1 MTIQH
6 ILVPIDFSDYADNAL
21 DDAIALATVLQARL
35 TVLYVLHLST
45 LALGEVPTAVLD
57 DTLEAIE
64 ANAQLRIQQALTRVQ
79 QSGLQG
85 DSAII
90 EGIPFQMIIET
101 AESREVDLIVM
112 GTQGRTGLSH
122 ALMGSV
128 AENVVGLAPCPV
140 LVTRGTPDASDA

>member
-45 LALGEVPTAVLD
+45 LALGEAPTAVLD

-64 ANAQLRIQQALTRVQ
+64 ANAQLRTQQALTRVQ

-140 LVTRGTPDASDA
+140 LVTRGTTDASDA